1 MTAGLLLILIVAAA
15 YLAAHVAMDW
25 IGRRFLIVS
34 GAEYLLLGILLGP
47 QVSGAIRTSTVDE
60 FAPVLTL
67 ALGWVGALV
76 GAQFYVPDLLR
87 LRSVAFKTAFLE
99 ALISLSVV
107 AGLMGATF
115 AWWFGLD
122 TAGAAVPAIAVGA
135 IAVASAPAG
144 IAVVAQYLRARGPV
158 VEQLHVA
165 TAVDAVVA
173 VVAFGI
179 LLAVTHGAP
188 SAEIR
193 PPTPTEWVVISL
205 GIGLVGGAL
214 FHLFVGQ
221 EQNVDRLFI
230 ALAGALIL
238 CSGAAAHL
246 RLSPLLPA
254 FLVGVV
260 LVNTTS
266 KRDALAQ
273 LLSRVERPLYF
284 VLLIFAGAAWEPGT
298 RAWVLPVAVFL
309 VVRTF
314 AKLGGARLAA
324 RANGVYHA
332 LGPHWGLGLIG
343 HGGLAV
349 AIALNY
355 RLSDTSTLP
364 NVVFTAALASVLLT
378 DFFSARIVHAVV
390 TRTVKTG
397 RGSAGR
403 ADEGGPAVAGSS
415 EPQARP
421 QPSEVVT

>member
-1 MTAGLLLILIVAAA
+1 VTSGLLLILIVAAA

-25 IGRRFLIVS
+25 IGRRYLVVS

-47 QVSGAIRTSTVDE
+47 QVSGVIRASTVDE
-60 FAPVLTL
+60 FAPFLML

-76 GAQFYVPDLLR
+76 GAQFFVPDLIR
-87 LRSVAFKTAFLE
+87 LRAVAFKTAFTE
-99 ALISLSVV
+99 AFFALIVV
-107 AGLMGATF
+107 SGLMGLTF
-115 AWWFGLD
+115 WWWFGL
-122 TAGAAVPAIAVGA
+122 TPGEAAPPALAIGA

-144 IAVVAQYLRARGPV
+144 IAVVTRQLRERGPV

-165 TAVDAVVA
+165 TAIDALVA
-173 VVAFGI
+173 VLTFGV

-188 SAEIR
+188 PSGVR

-214 FHLFVGQ
+214 FHLFLGQ
-221 EQNVDRLFI
+221 EQDIDRLFI

-254 FLVGVV
+254 LLVGVV
-260 LVNTTS
+260 LVNTTQR
-266 KRDALAQ
+266 RDALMQ
-273 LLSRVERPLYF
+273 LLMRVERPVHF
-284 VLLIFAGAAWEPGT
+284 VLLIFAGAAWEPVNT
-298 RAWVLPVAVFL
+298 DWALPVVAFL
-309 VVRTF
+309 IVRTL
-314 AKLGGARLAA
+314 AKVGGARLAA
-324 RANGVYHA
+324 RANGVHRA

-355 RLSDTSTLP
+355 RLFDSSILP
-364 NVVFTAALASVLLT
+364 NLVFTAALASVLLT

-390 TRTVKTG
+390 TRTN
-397 RGSAGR
+397 GSPMRSGAE
-403 ADEGGPAVAGSS
+403 AKVET
-415 EPQARP
+415 
-421 QPSEVVT
+421 SEVSP